1 MAVETF
7 FMLSGLLT
15 AYVPLMDFNKGRK
28 FNIVK
33 YYVYRYVRQ
42 VKGNSIFLCKV
53 KFFNRITVP
62 YAVVI
67 WYASTLNVLVS
78 HGPMWYFTIGLT
90 TQNCKENWW
99 ASFLYVTNYFFE
111 GVSSI
116 SFIVAYFVLRYLQM
130 YLAYLCNLRILQVAA
145 VAYLLVSS

>member
-42 VKGNSIFLCKV
+42 VEMKFYFLV
-53 KFFNRITVP
+53 YGSDF
-62 YAVVI
+62 
-67 WYASTLNVLVS
+67 STGLQC
-78 HGPMWYFTIGLT
+78 PM
-90 TQNCKENWW
+90 
-99 ASFLYVTNYFFE
+99 
-111 GVSSI
+111 
-116 SFIVAYFVLRYLQM
+116 
-130 YLAYLCNLRILQVAA
+130 
-145 VAYLLVSS
+145 LL